1 MNKYS
6 YSIFNLLTN
15 LWKKISKKRKN
26 QFQILLLL
34 MITSAFVEVFAVASV
49 IPFLTAISN
58 PNALIN
64 QKYIQFLFK
73 NYDLNNQNFAIL
85 TIFIFAIGTLTA
97 NALKII
103 TLKFNAKFGALVG
116 NDLSNKIYSN
126 YLNQSYVIQTKRNS
140 SELIT
145 NIIRHIDEV
154 TSVIIVSLQ
163 CLTAIIISIS
173 ILFSLL
179 IYDWK
184 ISLFLFLILSIT
196 YIFIGLFFRK
206 ILSKN
211 SYLVAKY
218 SQIQIK
224 TIQEALGSIR
234 DIILENNQS
243 LFINIFKGVDKP
255 MRLMKSQNLFISGS
269 PRFFLEA
276 TALSLLAGFSL
287 LFVSFGNYE
296 NYIIVLLGT
305 FAFSAQRLLPSL
317 QTIYSSWTDIKSK
330 KDAIRNVY
338 ELLEKENPIN
348 LTYKNLLP
356 HKFINSIILKSIYF
370 SYSDNSPEILKDINI
385 EIKKGEIIGIRGITG
400 SGKSTLVDL
409 IMGLLSPSKGKV
421 LVDGVNLTSKKNYKK
436 LVQWRKTI
444 SHVPQ
449 RIYLTDSTIAE
460 NIAFGL
466 PNKKID
472 IERIKLAA
480 KKANIYE
487 FIKSCSSGFNT
498 LVGES
503 GVKLSGGQIQR
514 IGLARALYKNSSFLV
529 LDEATSSLD
538 IETESEI
545 MKSIKNLDKKLTILI
560 IAHRLNTLSYC
571 DRVYEIKNG
580 IISGIEHGSSTKFK

>member
-15 LWKKISKKRKN
+15 LWKKISKKRKK

-34 MITSAFVEVFAVASV
+34 MIISAFVEVFAVASV
-49 IPFLTAISN
+49 IPFLTAITN
-58 PNALIN
+58 PNTLIS
-64 QKYIQFLFK
+64 QKYIQFFF
-73 NYDLNNQNFAIL
+73 NYFDLNNHNIVIL
-85 TIFIFAIGTLTA
+85 TILIFAIGALTA
-97 NALKII
+97 NGLKII

-145 NIIRHIDEV
+145 NVIRHIDAV

-184 ISLFLFLILSIT
+184 ISLLLFLILSIT
-196 YIFIGLFFRK
+196 YILIGLFFRR

-224 TIQEALGSIR
+224 TIQESLGSIR

-243 LFINIFKGVDKP
+243 LFINIFKEVDKP

-296 NYIIVLLGT
+296 NYIIVILGT

-317 QTIYSSWTDIKSK
+317 QTIYSSWTDVKAK
-330 KDAIRNVY
+330 KDAIRNVC
-338 ELLEKENPIN
+338 ELLEKDNPN
-348 LTYKNLLP
+348 NSTYKNLLP
-356 HKFINSIILKSIYF
+356 HKFSSSIILKSIYF
-370 SYSDNSPEILKDINI
+370 SYSDNSPEILKDINM

-421 LVDGVNLTSKKNYKK
+421 LIDGVDLTSKENYKK

-449 RIYLTDSTIAE
+449 RIYLTDTTIAE

-487 FIKSCSSGFNT
+487 FIKSCASGFNT

-514 IGLARALYKNSSFLV
+514 IGLARAFYKNSSFLV

-560 IAHRLNTLSYC
+560 IAHRLKTLSYC
-571 DRVYEIKNG
+571 DRVYELKNG
-580 IISGIEHGSSTKFK
+580 IISGIEHGSSTSFK